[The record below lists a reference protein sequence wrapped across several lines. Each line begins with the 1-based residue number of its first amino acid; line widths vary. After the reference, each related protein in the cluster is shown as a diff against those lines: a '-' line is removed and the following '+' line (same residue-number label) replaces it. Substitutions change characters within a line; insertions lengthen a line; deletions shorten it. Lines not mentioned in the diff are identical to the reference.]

1 MLCLVMGRPLMDL
14 GYFPIQLRVIDYVS
28 RKENRNSYAYI
39 FVHEFALYLGRF
51 FGCGLFIVLTIC
63 LSDTFAIR
71 YALLIIGIIQLVS
84 IGISRNII
92 RGARQGRGG
101 IGYPARGQEGQPR
114 TGTMRRGSVAAGGY
128 RPGLCPGYG
137 GPARIGNAA
146 AAERLRFALL

>member
-1 MLCLVMGRPLMDL
+1 MD
-14 GYFPIQLRVIDYVS
+14 PDMRVIDYVS

-51 FGCGLFIVLTIC
+51 FGCGLFNVLTIC

-92 RGARQGRGG
+92 RALDR
-101 IGYPARGQEGQPR
+101 
-114 TGTMRRGSVAAGGY
+114 
-128 RPGLCPGYG
+128 
-137 GPARIGNAA
+137 
-146 AAERLRFALL
+146 AEAE